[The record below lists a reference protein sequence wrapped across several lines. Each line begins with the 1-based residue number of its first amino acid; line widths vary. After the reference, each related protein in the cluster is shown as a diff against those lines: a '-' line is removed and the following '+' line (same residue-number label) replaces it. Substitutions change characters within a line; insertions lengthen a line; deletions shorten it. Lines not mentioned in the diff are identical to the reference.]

1 MRRRAAPRRSPKAQ
15 PLGPVQTYQVD
26 GLTHEAKGV
35 ARFSG
40 KVTFID
46 GALPGEVVEAQVFKA
61 GRRFD
66 EAKLIAVNQTSPH
79 RVAPVCAHFAECGG
93 CSFQHLATPQQWQ
106 AKKQWLQG
114 QLRNVTENLE
124 LSLLTDQALH
134 YRRRARISVHSQ
146 KGKIL
151 MGFRGKASKDIVQ
164 IDQCQVLTK
173 PLQAVYSALKQKLQG
188 DSLATKIG
196 HLELLEDTQGVSVL
210 FRLTAPMTDQLNAEW
225 QSWAND
231 HDIMLYWQQ
240 ANEAK
245 APVTDTSLRRYELDG
260 LTFHYHPQDFI
271 QVNDALNQKMVAQ
284 AMDWLAPNEN
294 DVVLDLFCGVGN
306 FSLPLAKRAKQVL
319 GIEVQDSMVEAGR
332 KNAQRNQLDKVTF
345 LAADLTQP
353 VSAGLS
359 KMGVTKVL
367 LDPPRA
373 GALEFLDS
381 IIKIKPEQILYV
393 SCNASTLAR
402 DAEYLVA
409 KGYQVLRV
417 SLMDMFP
424 QTSHVETMM
433 LLQKRSKLKGK

>member
-1 MRRRAAPRRSPKAQ
+1 MRTRKAPRRSPKAQ
-15 PLGPVQTYQVD
+15 PLGPVQRYQID

-35 ARFSG
+35 ARLSG

-46 GALPGEVVEAQVFKA
+46 GALPGEVVEAQVFKT

-66 EAKLIAVNQTSPH
+66 EARLIHVSEASPH
-79 RVAPVCAHFAECGG
+79 RVVPECVHFAQCGG
-93 CSFQHLATPQQWQ
+93 CSFQHLAAPQQLE
-106 AKKQWLQG
+106 AKQQWLQG
-114 QLRNVTENLE
+114 QLRNVAADLDLE
-124 LSLLTDQALH
+124 MLTDQPLY

-146 KGKIL
+146 KGKLLI
-151 MGFRGKASKDIVQ
+151 GFRGKASKDIIQ
-164 IDQCQVLTK
+164 IDQCLVLTK
-173 PLQAVYSALKQKLQG
+173 PLQAIYSALSDKLAQS
-188 DSLATKIG
+188 SLASKIG
-196 HLELLEDTQGVSVL
+196 HLELLEDSQGCSVL
-210 FRLTAPMTDQLNAEW
+210 FRLTASITDPLRNEW

-231 HDIMLYWQQ
+231 LGVMLYWQQ
-240 ANEAK
+240 SNEAK
-245 APVTDTSLRRYELDG
+245 APVADESLRRYELDG

-271 QVNDALNQKMVAQ
+271 QVNEALNRKMVSQ
-284 AMDWLAPNEN
+284 AMEWLAPHEN

-319 GIEVQDSMVEAGR
+319 GIEVQETMVEAGK

-345 LAADLTQP
+345 LAADLTRP
-353 VSAGLS
+353 VSTDLV